1 MPSSRIAPLTD
12 ALSDPAAPV
21 LDELTVGDRR
31 GLLEALQDVP
41 DPRCPQGI
49 RYRLASLL
57 AVAACA
63 VMAGAVTYQ
72 AILDWVEDL
81 DDADLAVFDLARRPA
96 LSTLWRLLTRL
107 DSVALSHVLATWL
120 LSRAL
125 SPALGPTTQSETT
138 TGPGGPSR
146 ARRVIAV
153 DGKTVRGTV
162 RADGTRTHLLS
173 AYDVRTGVTLAQ
185 VPLADKG
192 GEIGH
197 LKPLLD
203 KVCAVLGSLD
213 DVVIV
218 ADALH
223 AQTDHAQVLAAAHA
237 GLYVRVKANQPTVFA
252 FLRSLPWAQIP
263 VGDRT
268 RDRGH
273 GRRETRTCKTTIVA
287 LPGGVPFQHVHQV
300 ARITRT
306 RRVRRRVP
314 RTPAQIQAGAPI
326 EHVYVTRRETAYL
339 VCTVPGQYVSSGDL
353 NAWARQEWLIENKS
367 HHVRDTTLREDEQRA
382 RTGTGPAVFAALRNT
397 AIGYHRLAGATNIAR
412 ATRRAAHRPSELLHD
427 VLNAA

>member
-1 MPSSRIAPLTD
+1 MPSSRITPLTD
-12 ALSDPAAPV
+12 ALTHPAAPS
-21 LDELTVGDRR
+21 LDDLTVSDRR

-49 RYRLASLL
+49 RYQLASLL

-72 AILDWVEDL
+72 AIVDWLEGL
-81 DDADLAVFDLARRPA
+81 NDADLAVLGLHQRPV
-96 LSTLWRLLTRL
+96 LSTLWRMLTRL

-120 LSRAL
+120 LSRVTR
-125 SPALGPTTQSETT
+125 PAPPGPDEPVAPQ
-138 TGPGGPSR
+138 P
-146 ARRVIAV
+146 RRVIAV

-162 RADGTRTHLLS
+162 RGDGSCTHLLS
-173 AYDVRTGVTLAQ
+173 AYDVVTGVTLAQ
-185 VPLADKG
+185 VPLASKG
-192 GEIGH
+192 GETGH

-203 KVCAVLGSLD
+203 KVTQVLGSLD

-223 AQTDHAQVLAAAHA
+223 AQTDHADTLATAHA
-237 GLYVRVKANQPTVFA
+237 GLYVRVKANQPTLFA
-252 FLRSLPWAQIP
+252 FLRSLPWAQAP

-268 RDRGH
+268 RDHGH

-287 LPGGVPFQHVHQV
+287 LPGGVPFPHVHQI

-306 RRVRRRVP
+306 RRVRQQVP
-314 RTPAQIQAGAPI
+314 RTP
-326 EHVYVTRRETAYL
+326 EHVQANTPAGHYVTRRETAYL
-339 VCTVPGQYVSSGDL
+339 ICTVPEEYVRAADL

-382 RTGTGPAVFAALRNT
+382 RTGTGPAVFAALRNA
-397 AIGYHRLAGATNIAR
+397 AIGYHRLHGATNIAR
-412 ATRRAAHRPSELLHD
+412 AIRRAAHRSVELLHD
-427 VLNAA
+427 VISAA